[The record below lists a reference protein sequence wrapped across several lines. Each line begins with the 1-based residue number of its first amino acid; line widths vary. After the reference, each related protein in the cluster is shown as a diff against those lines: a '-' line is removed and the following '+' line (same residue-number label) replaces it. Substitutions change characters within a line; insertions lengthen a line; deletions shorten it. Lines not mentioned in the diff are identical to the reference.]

1 MNKLNIQHCMPS
13 VKHAAT
19 VAIHKQT
26 YFRFFNTYDPLNR
39 NLKTSQESSGT
50 AFAYTLVDNIEHAE
64 VNTDVMIK
72 QFNCSQSAVS
82 QVIQVQLESM

>member
-1 MNKLNIQHCMPS
+1 MPS

-26 YFRFFNTYDPLNR
+26 YFRFFNTYDPFNR

-64 VNTDVMIK
+64 VNTM
-72 QFNCSQSAVS
+72 S
-82 QVIQVQLESM
+82 